1 VTAHRRNCDADGI
14 RQSAFSARVR
24 ASLSLH
30 EKNES
35 SQTYLYDDG
44 GRRACPDVRRDEERI
59 QEPCDF
65 SLRVESHATRRT
77 AASVVCVQKA
87 RVQSVS

>member
-1 VTAHRRNCDADGI
+1 MTRTEYVSRL
-14 RQSAFSARVR
+14 SARAFAR
-24 ASLSLH
+24 RSHSLH

-35 SQTYLYDDG
+35 SQTYLYDN
-44 GRRACPDVRRDEERI
+44 GRCRARPDVRRDEERI

-77 AASVVCVQKA
+77 AASVVCVQKV
-87 RVQSVS
+87 RVRA